1 MKFVLSLL
9 IVSTLS
15 AASLVPA
22 AFGQASADSAARATR
37 EQTIRQALIQKIE
50 QAKYQKLKDAL
61 ALDDATAQKF
71 FSIYKPAE
79 QDIQSLVK
87 QRNDAM
93 KALAEAT
100 QNGATDAQLATLAQ
114 NVRSLNEQ
122 ISSREHKLD
131 QDLKP
136 VLTPAQQAKLLVF
149 EHQFNQRVRQEL
161 ASRQAQNERAQ
172 LRALR
177 QQLRRQRIKNQLLK
191 KKTAAKSGSQR

>member
-1 MKFVLSLL
+1 MRGRGHGCHDDESQYE
-9 IVSTLS
+9 
-15 AASLVPA
+15 
-22 AFGQASADSAARATR
+22 GDS
-37 EQTIRQALIQKIE
+37 
-50 QAKYQKLKDAL
+50 
-61 ALDDATAQKF
+61 
-71 FSIYKPAE
+71 
-79 QDIQSLVK
+79 
-87 QRNDAM
+87 
-93 KALAEAT
+93 EAT